1 MNIQY
6 SNFKDLFRSRIF
18 HDDHFASWF
27 DKIFEILDLQNFFN
41 VLLMWEWFYINHNF
55 NLIRIYLFILQ
66 LSPKSNGLNFHALA
80 GRNGLRFLLCIICHL
95 IAWGKKKMSNSCI
108 HLVHFEISRDFL
120 FILGATTWSSLVL
133 TKPEW
138 SWFQSDPRDDTL
150 VHRQTFEKVSTYFCD
165 IWDHLAQIGTLWDH
179 LRPFLTIWH
188 HFSCVHFSFY
198 SYIFVFKLV

>member
-27 DKIFEILDLQNFFN
+27 DKIFEILDLQNLFN

-95 IAWGKKKMSNSCI
+95 IAWGKKKNVKQLYSSCALWDFTRFFI
-108 HLVHFEISRDFL
+108 HFHFRCYDLEFFGSYETWMILISIRSKRWY
-120 FILGATTWSSLVL
+120 TCPS
-133 TKPEW
+133 P
-138 SWFQSDPRDDTL
+138 
-150 VHRQTFEKVSTYFCD
+150 D
-165 IWDHLAQIGTLWDH
+165 IWEG
-179 LRPFLTIWH
+179 
-188 HFSCVHFSFY
+188 
-198 SYIFVFKLV
+198 

>member
-1 MNIQY
+1 
-6 SNFKDLFRSRIF
+6 
-18 HDDHFASWF
+18 
-27 DKIFEILDLQNFFN
+27 
-41 VLLMWEWFYINHNF
+41 MWEWFYINHNF

-150 VHRQTFEKVSTYFCD
+150 VHRQTFEKVSMYLFL
-165 IWDHLAQIGTLWDH
+165 WYLGPFGKNWDH

-188 HFSCVHFSFY
+188 HFSCAHFSFY